1 MKIEN
6 CMFWGKKRIKIK
18 KMFAHAC
25 VYEKLFVS
33 LQSHF
38 MLMDELIRHTGIVS
52 GINGELAHVQIV
64 QSSACS
70 SCKAKSMC
78 MSTESQQKEM
88 DAVMLEPM
96 QVGDRVEVEV
106 REHLAW
112 KAVLLAYVLPF
123 IVMMSVIAVLDV
135 LTGWDEAIVGTI
147 ALCSIALYYLVLSQ
161 FKHRL
166 QKQFTFTARK
176 A

>member
-18 KMFAHAC
+18 KMSAHAC
-25 VYEKLFVS
+25 VCKINFVP

-38 MLMDELIRHTGIVS
+38 VLMDELIRHTGIVS

-70 SCKAKSMC
+70 ACKAKSMC
-78 MSTESQQKEM
+78 MSTESQQKEL

-96 QVGDRVEVEV
+96 QAGDRVEVEV

>member
-1 MKIEN
+1 
-6 CMFWGKKRIKIK
+6 MFWGKKRIKIK

-166 QKQFTFTARK
+166 QKQFTFTVRK
-176 A
+176 V

>member
-1 MKIEN
+1 
-6 CMFWGKKRIKIK
+6 MFWGKKRIKIK
-18 KMFAHAC
+18 KIFAHAC
-25 VYEKLFVS
+25 VCKINFVP

-70 SCKAKSMC
+70 ACKAKSMC
-78 MSTESQQKEM
+78 MSTESQQKEL
-88 DAVMLEPM
+88 DAVMLEPL

-135 LTGWDEAIVGTI
+135 LTGWDEAIVGTV

-161 FKHRL
+161 FRHRL

>member
-1 MKIEN
+1 
-6 CMFWGKKRIKIK
+6 
-18 KMFAHAC
+18 MFAHAC
-25 VYEKLFVS
+25 VYEKNFVP
-33 LQSHF
+33 LCAF
-38 MLMDELIRHTGIVS
+38 YGFMDELIRHTGIVS

-70 SCKAKSMC
+70 ACKAKSMC

-96 QVGDRVEVEV
+96 QVGDQVEVEV

-135 LTGWDEAIVGTI
+135 LTSWDEAIVGTV
-147 ALCSIALYYLVLSQ
+147 ALCSIALYYLALSQ
-161 FKHRL
+161 FRHRL

>member
-1 MKIEN
+1 
-6 CMFWGKKRIKIK
+6 MFWGKKRIKIK

-166 QKQFTFTARK
+166 QKQFTFTVRK

>member
-1 MKIEN
+1 
-6 CMFWGKKRIKIK
+6 MFWGKKRIKIK

-25 VYEKLFVS
+25 VYEKLFIS

-88 DAVMLEPM
+88 DAVMLEPL

-166 QKQFTFTARK
+166 QKQFTFTVRK
-176 A
+176 V

>member
-1 MKIEN
+1 
-6 CMFWGKKRIKIK
+6 
-18 KMFAHAC
+18 MFAHAC
-25 VYEKLFVS
+25 VYEIFFVP
-33 LQSHF
+33 LYAFYGF
-38 MLMDELIRHTGIVS
+38 MEELIRHTGIVS

-70 SCKAKSMC
+70 ACKAKSMC

-96 QVGDRVEVEV
+96 QVGDQVEVEV

-135 LTGWDEAIVGTI
+135 LTGWDEAIVGTV

-161 FKHRL
+161 FRHRL

>member
-1 MKIEN
+1 
-6 CMFWGKKRIKIK
+6 
-18 KMFAHAC
+18 MFAHAC
-25 VYEKLFVS
+25 VYEKIFVP
-33 LQSHF
+33 LCAF
-38 MLMDELIRHTGIVS
+38 YGFMDELIRHEGIVLS
-52 GINGELAHVQIV
+52 TNDKMAHIQIV

-70 SCKAKSMC
+70 ACKAKAMC
-78 MSTESQQKEM
+78 SSSESQQKEM

-96 QVGDRVEVEV
+96 QVGDQVEVEV

-112 KAVLLAYVLPF
+112 RAVLLAYVLPF

-135 LTGWDEAIVGTI
+135 LTGWDEAIVGTV
-147 ALCSIALYYLVLSQ
+147 ALCSIALYYLALSQ
-161 FKHRL
+161 FRHRL

>member
-1 MKIEN
+1 MS
-6 CMFWGKKRIKIK
+6 
-18 KMFAHAC
+18 AHAC
-25 VYEKLFVS
+25 VCKINFVP

-38 MLMDELIRHTGIVS
+38 MTMDELIRHTGIVS

-70 SCKAKSMC
+70 ACKAKSMC
-78 MSTESQQKEM
+78 MSTESQQKEI
-88 DAVMLEPM
+88 DAVMLEPL
-96 QVGDRVEVEV
+96 QVGDQVEVEV

-112 KAVLLAYVLPF
+112 KAVLLAYVL
-123 IVMMSVIAVLDV
+123 MMSVIAVLDV

-147 ALCSIALYYLVLSQ
+147 ALCSIALYYLVLGQ

>member
-1 MKIEN
+1 
-6 CMFWGKKRIKIK
+6 MFWGKKRIKIK
-18 KMFAHAC
+18 KMSAHAC
-25 VYEKLFVS
+25 VCKINFVP

-38 MLMDELIRHTGIVS
+38 VLMDELIRHTGIVS

-70 SCKAKSMC
+70 ACKAKSMC
-78 MSTESQQKEM
+78 MSTESQQKEL

-96 QVGDRVEVEV
+96 QAGDRVEVEV

-135 LTGWDEAIVGTI
+135 LTGWDEAIVGTV

>member
-1 MKIEN
+1 
-6 CMFWGKKRIKIK
+6 
-18 KMFAHAC
+18 MFAHAC
-25 VYEKLFVS
+25 VYENFFVP
-33 LQSHF
+33 LYAF
-38 MLMDELIRHTGIVS
+38 YGFMDELIRHTGIVS

-70 SCKAKSMC
+70 ACKAKSMC

-135 LTGWDEAIVGTI
+135 LTGWDEAIVGTV

-161 FKHRL
+161 FRHRL

>member
-1 MKIEN
+1 
-6 CMFWGKKRIKIK
+6 MFWGKKRIKIK

-96 QVGDRVEVEV
+96 QVGDQVEVEV

>member
-1 MKIEN
+1 
-6 CMFWGKKRIKIK
+6 
-18 KMFAHAC
+18 MFAHAC
-25 VYEKLFVS
+25 VYEIFFVP
-33 LQSHF
+33 LCAF
-38 MLMDELIRHTGIVS
+38 YGFMDELIRHEGIVLS
-52 GINGELAHVQIV
+52 TNDKMAHIQIV

-70 SCKAKSMC
+70 ACKAKAMC
-78 MSTESQQKEM
+78 SSSESQQKEM
-88 DAVMLEPM
+88 DALMLEPM
-96 QVGDRVEVEV
+96 VAGDRVEVEV

-135 LTGWDEAIVGTI
+135 LTGWDEAIVGTV
-147 ALCSIALYYLVLSQ
+147 ALCSIALYYLALSQ
-161 FKHRL
+161 FRHRL

>member
-1 MKIEN
+1 
-6 CMFWGKKRIKIK
+6 
-18 KMFAHAC
+18 MFAHAC
-25 VYEKLFVS
+25 VYENFFVP
-33 LQSHF
+33 LYAFYGF
-38 MLMDELIRHTGIVS
+38 MEELIRHTGIVS

-70 SCKAKSMC
+70 ACKAKSMC

-135 LTGWDEAIVGTI
+135 LTGWDEAIVGTV

-161 FKHRL
+161 FRHRL